1 MQDRL
6 DGGLSILIRCPG
18 SELPSNLAINKLTVD
33 LYVTPRELVRNERVS
48 GDAAVLVQ
56 AFCKDFALPHLE
68 RFVEQCKIES
78 IRIPKPRSAFTL
90 EHQFNH
96 TNFIVVLA
104 ESVDINGPNHLPA
117 FTSPLSSCIQCRASA
132 KVKPEATDD
141 VRHLSASAAVRE
153 SAALTP
159 SAELQPPSTPSQTIR
174 KRTLRQR
181 RPADAFLYAEEDTA
195 PIPLVIPDSSA
206 PISPLIS
213 IGPNSNAVLDRFNLG
228 DDILPRL
235 YTLIGSACSSRWE
248 AVLRS
253 SPWNLTFEQVSNL
266 SNALLAD
273 LRGTPGFSIAL
284 VFPFFPSVVH

>member
-6 DGGLSILIRCPG
+6 DGGLSVLIRCPG
-18 SELPSNLAINKLTVD
+18 SDLPSNLAINKLTVD
-33 LYVTPRELVRNERVS
+33 LYVTPRELVRNERLS

-68 RFVEQCKIES
+68 RFVERCKIES
-78 IRIPKPRSAFTL
+78 MRIPKPRGTFTL
-90 EHQFNH
+90 SEYQYNL

-104 ESVDINGPNHLPA
+104 ESVDINGPNHIPA
-117 FTSPLSSCIQCRASA
+117 FTSPLSSRIQCRASA
-132 KVKPEATDD
+132 EVKPEATDD
-141 VRHLSASAAVRE
+141 VRHLSKSAAVRE
-153 SAALTP
+153 SAMVTP
-159 SAELQPPSTPSQTIR
+159 SAELQPPSTPSQSVR

-181 RPADAFLYAEEDTA
+181 RPADAFLYTEEDTV
-195 PIPLVIPDSSA
+195 PIPLVIPDSTA

-213 IGPNSNAVLDRFNLG
+213 IGPNTDAVLDRFNLG

-235 YTLIGSACSSRWE
+235 YTLIGSARSSRWE

-253 SPWNLTFEQVSNL
+253 SPWNLTFEQASNL

-273 LRGTPGFSIAL
+273 LKGTPGFSITL
-284 VFPFFPSVVH
+284 VFFLFYL